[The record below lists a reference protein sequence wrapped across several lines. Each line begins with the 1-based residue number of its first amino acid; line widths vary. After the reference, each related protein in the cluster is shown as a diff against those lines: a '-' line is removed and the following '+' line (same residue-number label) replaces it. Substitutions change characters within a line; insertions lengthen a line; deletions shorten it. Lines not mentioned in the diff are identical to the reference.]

1 MDIHQKL
8 NEKQGQAVTHKDG
21 AILVVAGPGTGKTM
35 VITHRIAHLI
45 HQHGVPPEQILA
57 VTFTNKAAQEML
69 DRIKKLLGTTQGL
82 DVKIHTFHAFCVGLL
97 REHAPE
103 IGLNKNFTIFDQETQ
118 E

>member
-1 MDIHQKL
+1 MDIIQEL

-45 HQHGVPPEQILA
+45 HHHGVPPEQILA

-69 DRIKKLLGTTQGL
+69 DRIKDLTRHNPG
-82 DVKIHTFHAFCVGLL
+82 I
-97 REHAPE
+97 RR
-103 IGLNKNFTIFDQETQ
+103 
-118 E
+118 